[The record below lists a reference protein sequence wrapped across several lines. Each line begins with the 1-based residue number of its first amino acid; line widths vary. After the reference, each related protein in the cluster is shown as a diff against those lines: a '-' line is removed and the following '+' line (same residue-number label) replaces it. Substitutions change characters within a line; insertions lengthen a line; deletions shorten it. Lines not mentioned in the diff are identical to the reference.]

1 MVPFSKAVRRGY
13 RSNPVD
19 RGKPGSKTHVLSD
32 HTGVPLTVLISAAN
46 VHDSQLMVPL
56 LDSIARS
63 VLLVAG
69 RGTGQASGTRTR
81 RTTSERYAPRSAAA
95 ASECALPARASSPR
109 RVRARHR
116 WIAEGCLSWLM
127 NNRRLVPPGDRDALR
142 RSAETLEAPDDV
154 LADLDEPARMR
165 HLPHRHRDLGRAR
178 PRAGRV
184 GTQTGAAG

>member
-1 MVPFSKAVRRGY
+1 VGSSPTRPTNRTIVRNGGSCLSSRSCRRGFRRLWETENRIDGAAVNADLADYDLDQLGMVPFSKAVRGGY

-19 RGKPGSKTHVLSD
+19 RGKSGSKIHVLSD

-69 RGTGQASGTRTR
+69 RGTGQASCTRTR

-95 ASECALPARASSPR
+95 ASECASPARASSPR
-109 RVRARHR
+109 R
-116 WIAEGCLSWLM
+116 GL
-127 NNRRLVPPGDRDALR
+127 P
-142 RSAETLEAPDDV
+142 V
-154 LADLDEPARMR
+154 LADEQP
-165 HLPHRHRDLGRAR
+165 PSG
-178 PRAGRV
+178 PAGRP
-184 GTQTGAAG
+184 